1 MIEVTR
7 LSGSTLVL
15 NADLIERVEETPDT
29 VITLTTGTCYLVRE
43 RVEEVVEQ
51 IIEYK
56 EKVFHPRIR
65 LADRPALSVVSTEG
79 EDG

>member
-29 VITLTTGTCYLVRE
+29 VITLTTGAIFLVKE
-43 RVEEVVEQ
+43 SADEVVEQ
-51 IIEYK
+51 VIEYK
-56 EKVFHPRIR
+56 AKVFHPRIR
-65 LADRPALSVVSTEG
+65 LSDRPSLSVVSPDS